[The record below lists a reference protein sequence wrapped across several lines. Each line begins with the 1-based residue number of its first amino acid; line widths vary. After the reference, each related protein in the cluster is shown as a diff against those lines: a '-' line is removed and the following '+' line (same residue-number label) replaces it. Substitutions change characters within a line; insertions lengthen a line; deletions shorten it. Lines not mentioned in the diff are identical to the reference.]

1 VFGFSHVFS
10 SLCGH
15 SRFNFACVA
24 HSFSP
29 QSLAV
34 KNNLRAAMKG
44 ATPTS
49 KYGGYASCPLIT
61 GVDTTI
67 LAEFSA
73 YTGQVNRIVLPP
85 EYEGSSQHANA
96 HPSRIVP
103 HSSS

>member
-1 VFGFSHVFS
+1 MS
-10 SLCGH
+10 SPRGQW
-15 SRFNFACVA
+15 RFNLACAA
-24 HSFSP
+24 HSLSP

-44 ATPTS
+44 AAPTS

-73 YTGQVNRIVLPP
+73 YTGQVNRIVRSAAGPL
-85 EYEGSSQHANA
+85 S
-96 HPSRIVP
+96 
-103 HSSS
+103 